1 MATSVLESLT
11 LALLSHWWREFQYRG
26 GGGPRIPGGGGPLM
40 PLGGGPL
47 IPRGGGPLIPGGGG
61 RPVQTTNKQELEL
74 CFALN
79 YLLAQ
84 RQEHTILYYK

>member
-1 MATSVLESLT
+1 
-11 LALLSHWWREFQYRG
+11 
-26 GGGPRIPGGGGPLM
+26 M

-61 RPVQTTNKQELEL
+61 RPVQTTNKQELKL

-79 YLLAQ
+79 YLLVQ
-84 RQEHTILYYK
+84 RREHTILYYK